1 MKTAQEWIE
10 ELKLERHPEG
20 GWFRLC
26 YASDI
31 LVTPEGF
38 PSPRPLMT
46 VIYYLLESGD
56 FSALHRLRQDE
67 MWHFYAGSP
76 LTVHTLDSDGT
87 YFPATLGENG
97 LFQFTVKGGT
107 VFGATVD
114 APDSC
119 ALVACTVS
127 PGFDYDDFELPSRE
141 ELLAA
146 FPAQRGLIVRLTRQS
161 SFAV

>member
-1 MKTAQEWIE
+1 MKTARQWID

-20 GWFRLC
+20 GWFRQC

-67 MWHFYAGSP
+67 VWHFYAGSP
-76 LTVHTLDSDGT
+76 LTVHTIDPAGT
-87 YFPATLGENG
+87 YAPVTLGKDG
-97 LFQFTVKGGT
+97 MVQFTVKGGIL
-107 VFGATVD
+107 FGATID
-114 APDSC
+114 TPDSW

-127 PGFDYDDFELPSRE
+127 PGFDYDDFEMPPRD
-141 ELLAA
+141 ELLAKY
-146 FPAQRGLIVRLTRQS
+146 PAHRDLVLRLTR
-161 SFAV
+161 